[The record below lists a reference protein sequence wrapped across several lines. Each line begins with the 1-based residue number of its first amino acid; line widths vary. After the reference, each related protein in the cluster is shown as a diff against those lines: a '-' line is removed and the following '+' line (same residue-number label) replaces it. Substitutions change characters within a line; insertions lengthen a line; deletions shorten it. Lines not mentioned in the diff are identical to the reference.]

1 MEPESPALAGRFFTT
16 ILLGKLRRGYLEYQ
30 NRNLFIWSLQE
41 IYVFVCLFLICR
53 QTIFG
58 PGKWGFNCDMF
69 QTRKISIPCGLV
81 LLKDQQKYF
90 YPERKSDSCL
100 REASQVPPSQ
110 SQRLGI
116 LYLHCQT
123 VLSRPAPSSL
133 TADILSCLTSL
144 PFLDLSNSHMYE
156 VIWIKSTS
164 RNVFMVKFRWWWTIC
179 HYYLEALQSMQYFSS
194 PNRDWAVLGMC
205 PSAMDSQSL
214 NHWPTRKVP
223 GKLFVCII
231 AGLNL

>member
-16 ILLGKLRRGYLEYQ
+16 MLLGKLRRGYLEYQ
-30 NRNLFIWSLQE
+30 NCNLFIWSLQE
-41 IYVFVCLFLICR
+41 IYVCVCLFLICR

-58 PGKWGFNCDMF
+58 PGKWGFNCDMS

-81 LLKDQQKYF
+81 LLKNQQKYF

-100 REASQVPPSQ
+100 REVSQVPPSQ

-133 TADILSCLTSL
+133 TADILSCLTSF
-144 PFLDLSNSHMYE
+144 PFLDLSNSHIYE
-156 VIWIKSTS
+156 VIWIKEH
-164 RNVFMVKFRWWWTIC
+164 F
-179 HYYLEALQSMQYFSS
+179 
-194 PNRDWAVLGMC
+194 
-205 PSAMDSQSL
+205 
-214 NHWPTRKVP
+214 
-223 GKLFVCII
+223 
-231 AGLNL
+231 